1 MTDFAVLRERMVD
14 NQIRPGA
21 VTDHAI
27 IRAFLEIPRELFT
40 DPAERVFAY
49 ADPEVMMSAAA
60 PGRRLMAP
68 VLLAR
73 LLQGLQLEPSAKLM
87 VVACGSGYSA
97 AIASRLAAT
106 VVGVEEEPALA
117 DLARDCLQKLA
128 VANVE
133 IAQAKHT
140 SGYPAGAPYDAV
152 LIDGSVEEVPQALVN
167 QLKPLGRLAAVR
179 REERISRAMI
189 FERAGEGITGWPL
202 LEAWAS
208 PLPGFE
214 RPREFVF

>member
-21 VTDHAI
+21 VTDHAV

-40 DPAERVFAY
+40 DPAERAFAY
-49 ADPEVMMSAAA
+49 ADREVKMSASA
-60 PGRRLMAP
+60 PARRMMAP

-73 LLQGLQLEPSAKLM
+73 LLQGLQLEDSAKLM
-87 VVACGSGYSA
+87 VIACGTGYSA

-117 DLARDCLQKLA
+117 DLARDCLQGLSIRNA
-128 VANVE
+128 RIV
-133 IAQAKHT
+133 QAKHT
-140 SGYPAGAPYDAV
+140 AGYPAAAPCDAM
-152 LIDGSVEEVPQALVN
+152 LIDGSVEEIPQALVD
-167 QLKPLGRLAAVR
+167 QLKPQGRLAAVR

-189 FERAGEGITGWPL
+189 FERAGESVTGWPL
-202 LEAWAS
+202 LEAWAT